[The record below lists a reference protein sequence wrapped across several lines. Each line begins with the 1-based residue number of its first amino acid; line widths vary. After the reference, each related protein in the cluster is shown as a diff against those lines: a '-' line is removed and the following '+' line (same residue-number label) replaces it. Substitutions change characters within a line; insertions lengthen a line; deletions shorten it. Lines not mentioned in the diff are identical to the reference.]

1 MPEGR
6 YQRGEAR
13 GKARG
18 EMPEKLG
25 IGLLANRRLGD
36 AAEIFLV
43 AILDLITSVRLLI
56 WAKKLSRINTATRQ
70 SPQNQDKK

>member
-1 MPEGR
+1 MPAGR
-6 YQRGEAR
+6 SQWGEVS
-13 GKARG
+13 G

-25 IGLLANRRLGD
+25 IGLLASRRLGD
-36 AAEIFLV
+36 AAEIFLM
-43 AILDLITSVRLLI
+43 ARLDLISNVRLLI

>member
-6 YQRGEAR
+6 GKGGE
-13 GKARG
+13 ARG

-36 AAEIFLV
+36 ATKIFLM
-43 AILDLITSVRLLI
+43 ALPDLITSVRLLI
-56 WAKKLSRINTATRQ
+56 WAKKLARINTATRQ
-70 SPQNQDKK
+70 SPQHQDKK